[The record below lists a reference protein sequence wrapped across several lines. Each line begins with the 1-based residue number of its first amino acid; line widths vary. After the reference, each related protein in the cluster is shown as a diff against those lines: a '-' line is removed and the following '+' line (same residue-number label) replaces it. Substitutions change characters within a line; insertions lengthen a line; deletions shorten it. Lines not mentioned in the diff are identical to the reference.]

1 LEWIDENGND
11 CSIDCFFENGTS
23 KGLFNI
29 LKELKLVPHNSK
41 SSQFLLPRLVE
52 LAKNHPAFDVSSNL
66 HTMAALYDVNI
77 IFLPKFHS
85 ELSPIEGKC
94 AHEKQHI
101 RKHTDQTFPT
111 LRKLL
116 MEARDNL
123 YDHIL
128 IPKLWRRFWK
138 EIEDY
143 SNGRDFYEIL
153 TEHFGAKCRVGVG
166 HRQIQPVSDK
176 IIF

>member
-1 LEWIDENGND
+1 
-11 CSIDCFFENGTS
+11 
-23 KGLFNI
+23 
-29 LKELKLVPHNSK
+29 
-41 SSQFLLPRLVE
+41 
-52 LAKNHPAFDVSSNL
+52 
-66 HTMAALYDVNI
+66 
-77 IFLPKFHS
+77 
-85 ELSPIEGKC
+85 
-94 AHEKQHI
+94 
-101 RKHTDQTFPT
+101 
-111 LRKLL
+111 

-138 EIEDY
+138 AIEDY

-176 IIF
+176 IKF